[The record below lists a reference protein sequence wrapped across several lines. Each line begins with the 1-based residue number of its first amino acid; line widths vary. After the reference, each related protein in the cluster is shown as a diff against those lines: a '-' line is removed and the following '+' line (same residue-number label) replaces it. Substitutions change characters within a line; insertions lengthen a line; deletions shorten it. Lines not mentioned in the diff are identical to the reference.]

1 MKNESLSAENP
12 DLLREGR
19 AAQFIGVSQM
29 TLIRKRRNGEVSFY
43 QIGSR
48 CLYSKENHLLPY
60 LETCEK
66 KAKKTDDGGEK

>member
-1 MKNESLSAENP
+1 MKNESLPAENP

-43 QIGSR
+43 QVGNR
-48 CLYSKENHLLPY
+48 RLYSKENHLLPY
-60 LETCEK
+60 LKSCEQ
-66 KAKKTDDGGEK
+66 KAKGSL